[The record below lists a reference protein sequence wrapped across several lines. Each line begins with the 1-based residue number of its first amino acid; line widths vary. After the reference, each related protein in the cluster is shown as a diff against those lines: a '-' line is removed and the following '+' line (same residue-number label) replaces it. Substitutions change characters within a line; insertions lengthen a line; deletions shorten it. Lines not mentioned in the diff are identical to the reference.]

1 MKRWIVGCL
10 IAVLGASVMTAD
22 ASAQRRRK
30 GKAKAAEND
39 APVSAELSRSMGDIR
54 WGMTR
59 EEVQKLL
66 EKGIADRYRPKL
78 ADARDALQEDQIR
91 DAARQEIRNL
101 RSSYIQFDGTR
112 TGWDASFLRDEFTH
126 GNGESMLMLKD
137 ENSQNFYFFFNDR
150 LWKWFKAFN
159 AEVFEGQSFEQFQ
172 AAIQRR
178 FGNGK
183 ENTGELSPGGAQ
195 RHWIEW
201 QDDSSRLRAV
211 DQTSFYGFYCLV
223 FEEKGTLSRLASLR
237 PNSGRERRGGDSLVD
252 AVTSGDHEAQDH
264 DDSPNIVDRITG
276 RIRQREDAPQAS
288 TPSGSSSQ
296 GRQGSGSQGSSRGQS
311 SRSSAPAST
320 TTVSESDDP
329 LSGLG
334 L

>member
-1 MKRWIVGCL
+1 MNRWFIGCL
-10 IAVLGASVMTAD
+10 ATVLAVGVVASD

-30 GKAKAAEND
+30 GKNKPAQEE
-39 APVSAELSRSMGDIR
+39 APVSEELSRSMGEVR

-59 EEVQKLL
+59 AEVQKLL
-66 EKGIADRYRPKL
+66 EKGIADKFRPKL
-78 ADARDALQEDQIR
+78 AAARDALQEDQLR
-91 DAARQEIRNL
+91 DAAREEIRSL
-101 RSSYIQFDGTR
+101 RASYASFDGTR

-126 GNGESMLMLKD
+126 GNGESMVVLKD
-137 ENSQNFYFFFNDR
+137 DNSQNFYFFFNDH

-159 AEVFEGQSFEQFQ
+159 AEVFEGQTFEQFQ

-201 QDDSSRLRAV
+201 QDENSRLRAV

-223 FEEKGTLSRLASLR
+223 FEEKATLGRLASLR
-237 PNSGRERRGGDSLVD
+237 PSSGRERRGGDSLVD
-252 AVTSGDHEAQDH
+252 AVTSGDHEVQDH

-276 RIRQREDAPQAS
+276 RIRQREDAPAPSASGGATQAR
-288 TPSGSSSQ
+288 SGATQ
-296 GRQGSGSQGSSRGQS
+296 SGTRGQS
-311 SRSSAPAST
+311 RTSSSASAPT
-320 TTVSESDDP
+320 TSVSESDDP